1 MTDPAVPPFVLVT
14 GPEGVL
20 VERAVAAVL
29 EPGKRA
35 DVEVIRID
43 PATYESGALQMHA
56 SPSLFGGA
64 KTIVVRDLH
73 ESPDELQLDL
83 LSLLAV
89 PDPDLGL
96 VVAHGGGMKGK
107 KVVDTMKKA
116 GARVIE

>member
-20 VERAVAAVL
+20 VERAVAGVL
-29 EPGKRA
+29 VAGKEA

-73 ESPDELQLDL
+73 ESSDELQLDL
-83 LSLLAV
+83 LSLLSA

-96 VVAHGGGMKGK
+96 VVAHGGGMK
-107 KVVDTMKKA
+107 
-116 GARVIE
+116 ARRSSTR